1 REFFVAPEGRVL
13 VDADYSQIEL
23 RVLAHVANDKAMQ
36 EAFKSGADIHT
47 ATAARVYG
55 LPEMMITPELRRSAK
70 AVNFGIV
77 YGIGAYSLSQDI
89 KTSVAEASRLIK
101 SYLDG
106 FAGVADYMKKTVE
119 NGERDGFVST
129 LFNRRRF
136 IPELRNKNKVV
147 HALGERIAMN
157 TPIQGTAAD
166 IIKIAMNRVYRAL
179 KEKAPDAK
187 LILQVHDELIVE
199 CADSDKDK
207 VRDILVREMRSAAS
221 LKVELET
228 DVHIGKTWL
237 EAKG

>member
-1 REFFVAPEGRVL
+1 M

-23 RVLAHVANDKAMQ
+23 RVLAHVADDKAMQ

-89 KTSVAEASRLIK
+89 KTSVAEAKRLIE
-101 SYLDG
+101 SYLEG
-106 FAGVADYMKKTVE
+106 FSGVAEYMKKTVE

-129 LFNRRRF
+129 LFHRRRT
-136 IPELRNKNKVV
+136 IPELNSKNKVL
-147 HALGERIAMN
+147 HALGERVAMN

-166 IIKIAMNRVYRAL
+166 IIKIAMNRVYARL
-179 KEKAPDAK
+179 KKDAPDAK

-199 CADSDKDK
+199 CAETDAEK
-207 VRDILVREMRSAAS
+207 VKAILTEEMQAAAA
-221 LKVELET
+221 LKVKLET
-228 DVHIGKTWL
+228 DVHTGRTWL

>member
-1 REFFVAPEGRVL
+1 MAPAGRVL

-23 RVLAHVANDKAMQ
+23 RVLAHVADDKAMQ
-36 EAFKSGADIHT
+36 HAFKSGTDIHT

-89 KTSVAEASRLIK
+89 KTSVAEAKRLIE
-101 SYLDG
+101 SYLEG
-106 FAGVADYMKKTVE
+106 FSGVAEYMKKTVK

-129 LFNRRRF
+129 LFGRRRF

-157 TPIQGTAAD
+157 TPIQGSAAD

-179 KEKAPDAK
+179 KNEAPDAK

-199 CADSDKDK
+199 CSDTDKDK
-207 VRDILVREMRSAAS
+207 VKEILTREMRAAAS

-228 DVHIGKTWL
+228 DVHIGENWL
-237 EAKG
+237 VAKG